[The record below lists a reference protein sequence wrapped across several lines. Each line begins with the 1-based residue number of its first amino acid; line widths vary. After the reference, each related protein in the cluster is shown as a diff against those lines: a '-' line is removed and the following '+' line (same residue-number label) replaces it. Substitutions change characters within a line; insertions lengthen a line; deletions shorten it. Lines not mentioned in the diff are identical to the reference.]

1 MDLVMQ
7 AHEFARQVY
16 GNEADLAHP
25 LEVSRLVESTGA
37 PDVLVAA
44 ALLHDVLED
53 TDVTRGQLAAAFGS
67 RVAAL
72 VCTLTEDETLTNY
85 RVRKADLRARACSGG
100 PDAGLIFLADKL
112 SNVRRMRRGQKDY
125 KERKVVHYRAT
136 LALFK
141 AEQPSLPFL
150 DQLGKELAA
159 LRASGPRSNRAAS
172 ANGAGAGA
180 LTPPAAVRR
189 T

>member
-1 MDLVMQ
+1 MDLVGR
-7 AHEFARQVY
+7 AHEFARQAY
-16 GNEADLAHP
+16 GAEGDLAHP

-53 TDVTRGQLAAAFGS
+53 TDVTRDRLSQAFGS

-72 VCTLTEDETLTNY
+72 VCALTEDDTLGNY
-85 RVRKADLRARACSGG
+85 RARKADLRSRACSAG

-125 KERKVVHYRAT
+125 KGT
-136 LALFK
+136 QG
-141 AEQPSLPFL
+141 QPLPR
-150 DQLGKELAA
+150 DT
-159 LRASGPRSNRAAS
+159 GPLQ
-172 ANGAGAGA
+172 G
-180 LTPPAAVRR
+180 
-189 T
+189 